1 MLEVVNEGDDDEN
14 QSNHTT
20 EEKRNTGPTLH
31 QRKPAAAAEPE
42 PATKDYTPEQVD
54 AVKKIKQCKDYYE
67 ILGCTKEATDSDL
80 KKAYRKLALQ
90 FHPDKNKCPGASEAF
105 KGIHFPFSLPR
116 KKNCVTYIYLVQ
128 FYYSYW
134 KCVCHFERR

>member
-1 MLEVVNEGDDDEN
+1 MNEGEGDEN
-14 QSNHTT
+14 QFNQST
-20 EEKRNTGPTLH
+20 EEKKSTGPTLH
-31 QRKPAAAAEPE
+31 QRKPTAAAAEPE
-42 PATKDYTPEQVD
+42 PASKDYTPEQVD

-105 KGIHFPFSLPR
+105 KGIRFPFSLPLNINVSHSTC
-116 KKNCVTYIYLVQ
+116 KNC
-128 FYYSYW
+128 FSHW
-134 KCVCHFERR
+134 KCICHFERR